1 MSSSSRFSVIMI
13 LLHILLKTSEAI
25 KRDVHKLPP
34 PHLPTFQYLLP
45 YTVLSLLFLWM
56 NSLLTMRT
64 LPLYCRYHFFP
75 PISGYC
81 STKFS
86 SLSCINFSF
95 TIGSFPSSF
104 KHVIAIPPLKKHF
117 LDSILSSNY
126 HSIFLIIFIPKS
138 LHFWAL
144 LLFHSLLNSLPPLH
158 LSRSCMTSMLLN
170 IMIKFQLSLYFTKQL
185 HLT

>member
-1 MSSSSRFSVIMI
+1 MCLSSHHHIYPPSSIYCHT
-13 LLHILLKTSEAI
+13 LC
-25 KRDVHKLPP
+25 LPSRSFGWT
-34 PHLPTFQYLLP
+34 L
-45 YTVLSLLFLWM
+45 
-56 NSLLTMRT
+56 LLTMRT
-64 LPLYCRYHFFP
+64 LPLYCRYHFFS
-75 PISGYC
+75 PILGYC

-95 TIGSFPSSF
+95 TIGLFPSSF

-126 HSIFLIIFIPKS
+126 HSISLIIFIPKS